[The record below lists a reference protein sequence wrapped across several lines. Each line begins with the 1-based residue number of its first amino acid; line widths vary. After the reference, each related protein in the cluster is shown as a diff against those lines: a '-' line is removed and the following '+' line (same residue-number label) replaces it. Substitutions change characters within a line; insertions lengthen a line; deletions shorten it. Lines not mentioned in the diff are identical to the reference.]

1 MNFPFYIAKRY
12 LFSKKSHNA
21 INVIS
26 AISVCGVALATL
38 ALVCTLSVFNGFQD
52 LVAGLFTAFD
62 PQLRVTLAEGRTIEA
77 DDEALSRLEQM
88 PRIEVVT
95 PVLEDQALIV
105 QEGRQTV
112 VTIKG
117 VADNY
122 IRQANL
128 DELLYGDG
136 TFFLQANGQEYGV
149 LGIQVTSRL
158 GLGATF
164 DQPLQVYA
172 PRRGERVNMANPLSS
187 FNQAELHSPGV
198 VFMVGQA
205 EYDAHYIL
213 TSLDFARNLFD
224 QPGRISALEIRL
236 QEGEDVSSAKKE
248 IRQLLGPGFLVQ
260 DRYEQQE
267 DVFRIMRVEKLI
279 SYLFLTFILLVACFN
294 IIGSLSML
302 MIDKKADVQT
312 LRSLGADNDDICRI
326 FMYEG
331 RLISLLGAL
340 AGIVLGLFLCWLQQ
354 TFGLVS
360 MGDQSGTFI
369 VEAYPVSVHFGDM
382 LLILVTVVAVGWIS
396 VWYPVHY
403 LSRRL
408 LNR

>member
-1 MNFPFYIAKRY
+1 MNWTFFFARRY
-12 LFSKKSHNA
+12 LFSRRSHNA
-21 INVIS
+21 INIISGIS
-26 AISVCGVALATL
+26 AVGIAVATM

-62 PQLRVTLAEGRTIEA
+62 PQLRVTLAEGRTIDA
-77 DDEALSRLEQM
+77 NDEALLRLEQM
-88 PRIEVVT
+88 PQIEVLT

-105 QEGRQTV
+105 QDGKQTV

-122 IRQANL
+122 VHQANL
-128 DELLYGDG
+128 EDLLYGDG

-164 DQPLQVYA
+164 EEPLQVYA

-187 FNQAELHSPGV
+187 FNHAELHSPGV
-198 VFMVGQA
+198 VFMVSQA

-213 TSLDFARNLFD
+213 TSLDFARQLFD
-224 QPGRISALEIRL
+224 QEGRVSAMEIRL
-236 QEGEDVSSAKKE
+236 REGEDVDRAKKE
-248 IRQLLGPGFLVQ
+248 IRKVLGPSFLVQ

-312 LRSLGADNDDICRI
+312 LRSLGADNEDICRI

>member
-1 MNFPFYIAKRY
+1 
-12 LFSKKSHNA
+12 
-21 INVIS
+21 
-26 AISVCGVALATL
+26 
-38 ALVCTLSVFNGFQD
+38 
-52 LVAGLFTAFD
+52 
-62 PQLRVTLAEGRTIEA
+62 
-77 DDEALSRLEQM
+77 
-88 PRIEVVT
+88 
-95 PVLEDQALIV
+95 
-105 QEGRQTV
+105 
-112 VTIKG
+112 
-117 VADNY
+117 
-122 IRQANL
+122 
-128 DELLYGDG
+128 
-136 TFFLQANGQEYGV
+136 
-149 LGIQVTSRL
+149 
-158 GLGATF
+158 
-164 DQPLQVYA
+164 
-172 PRRGERVNMANPLSS
+172 
-187 FNQAELHSPGV
+187 
-198 VFMVGQA
+198 MVGQA